1 MRKKLSRIVEIVL
14 VAALAACAL
23 FAICGC
29 SGNGSSDTE
38 ADLPPVRIGTLAT
51 EDILPMWVAEER
63 GLFEAAGIDAEII
76 VFQSATELIA
86 AVSAGEVDY
95 AMTDPMVA
103 ASLHASGAELKVEWI
118 TLGTD
123 SSQGRFGI
131 MTSDPSIRTLAD
143 LKGKSIGVGSNTI
156 LEYVMDNLLEDA
168 GISPDEVKVEEL
180 QKLPVRYESM
190 ASGTVAAA
198 ALPASLLALGESAG
212 YNTIADDTQ
221 GDNISQSI
229 MVARVDYLS
238 EGNGAATED
247 ALARVW
253 NDAAKMINDNP
264 EDFRELLVQKAS
276 LSDEVANSYPICTY
290 PQAVLPTSAMIDPVL
305 EWMHA
310 KGYLEVNMSYNPQ
323 DGTFSID

>member
-1 MRKKLSRIVEIVL
+1 MRKSISRVVEVVL
-14 VAALAACAL
+14 AAALSVCAL
-23 FAICGC
+23 FAIWGC
-29 SGNGSSDTE
+29 SSGGPSDSDV
-38 ADLPPVRIGTLAT
+38 DLPPVRIGTLAT
-51 EDILPMWVAEER
+51 EDILPMWVAEEQ
-63 GLFEAAGIDAEII
+63 GLFDAAGIDAEIV

-123 SSQGRFGI
+123 ASQGRFGL
-131 MTSDPSIRTLAD
+131 MTSDPSIKSLAD

-190 ASGTVAAA
+190 ASGKVAAA
-198 ALPASLLALGESAG
+198 ALPASLLALGEAAG
-212 YNTIADDTQ
+212 FTTIADDTK

-229 MVARVDYLS
+229 MVARVDYLN
-238 EGNGAATED
+238 EGNGAATEA
-247 ALARVW
+247 ALTSVW

-264 EDFRELLVQKAS
+264 EEFRDLLVQKAS
-276 LSDEVANSYPICTY
+276 LSDEVANSYQICTY
-290 PQAVLPTSAMIDPVL
+290 PQAELPTSAMIDPVL
-305 EWMHA
+305 EWMRA
-310 KGYLEVNMSYNPQ
+310 KGYLEVNLSYNPQ